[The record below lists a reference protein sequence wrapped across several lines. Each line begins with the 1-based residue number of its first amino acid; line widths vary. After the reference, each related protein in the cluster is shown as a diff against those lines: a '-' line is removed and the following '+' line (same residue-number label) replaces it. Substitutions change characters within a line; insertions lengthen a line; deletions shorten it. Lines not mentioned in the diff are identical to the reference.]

1 MSKLAKERRHIE
13 KYFDFEDKVSAVNYY
28 ADTMLNK
35 TITMFQYNN
44 LPDSLVE
51 REIEL
56 MLQTGGKCIVT
67 EWDGELV
74 ALEGNYAPPNDVY
87 YRPTHFIV
95 ANPWA
100 NINHEFELVNRYLVK
115 TETSGEHKP
124 AVLIRNDPLDRGLL
138 PIIHKYGALLT
149 EVDLTMYLASLN
161 FRAIYAITA
170 NTDREFESAKSFL
183 SQVKDGKQGVMLEEE
198 MSNGIKTQP
207 YANSSQGYITQIIE
221 LKQYLDGKF
230 LNEIGLNAN
239 YNMKRERLSASET
252 DLNEDSLRPLID
264 TMLEER
270 QLACDEIN
278 AQFGTDISV
287 EFASAWEKYN
297 EGYQEELS
305 DEADGSENQ
314 DDPIEISSDTNDEE
328 EMTDAADRDTV
339 DESGAVEDDERDEE
353 NPGEVTEEDSDIPE
367 EDGETGEESEEEQPT
382 VEVEINIEQAEEVS
396 VEEASED
403 EEESDEETEEAP
415 EEEPEEESEDE
426 SEEEPEEEPEEDDED
441 DEEEEKDED

>member
-1 MSKLAKERRHIE
+1 MSKLSKERRHIE
-13 KYFDFEDKVSAVNYY
+13 KYFDFEDKVAAVNYY
-28 ADTMLNK
+28 ADSMLNK
-35 TITMFQYNN
+35 TITMFTYNN

-115 TETSGEHKP
+115 TETTGEHKP
-124 AVLIRNDPLDRGLL
+124 AVLLRNDPLDRGLL

-278 AQFGTDISV
+278 RQFGTDISV

-297 EGYQEELS
+297 EGYQEEELA
-305 DEADGSENQ
+305 DDADGIENQ
-314 DDPIEISSDTNDEE
+314 DDPIEISSDTMEE
-328 EMTDAADRDTV
+328 EEVKDEPSGDTV
-339 DESGAVEDDERDEE
+339 DESGSVEDDERDEE
-353 NPGEVTEEDSDIPE
+353 NPGEVAEEDSDVSE
-367 EDGETGEESEEEQPT
+367 EDESSGEESEEEPEQPV
-382 VEVEINIEQAEEVS
+382 VEVEVNIGQAEEVS
-396 VEEASED
+396 VEASE
-403 EEESDEETEEAP
+403 EEEKSDEETEEAP
-415 EEEPEEESEDE
+415 EEE
-426 SEEEPEEEPEEDDED
+426 SEEEPEED